1 MNTATIADTTVNTD
15 TAFRRAL
22 RAFLNGLRVSL
33 EFTGRAYMNGAR
45 PL

>member
-1 MNTATIADTTVNTD
+1 MNTATIANTTITTD

-22 RAFLNGLRVSL
+22 RAFLSGLRASL